1 MNNKVNHQNL
11 LNGLLML
18 LAILFVMPQGALAQT
33 KYTIQTDGNC
43 EVYYYYEWV
52 TVVVT
57 EAEAGQELSVRVKE
71 SANPGNGKY
80 FTGEFTMNGT
90 SLGSNEWGYNEG
102 FTMPA
107 ENVTI
112 AAVKADKQ
120 TLSFDLKTT
129 TQLEVPSAAAL
140 LFNGDDRLNYKD
152 ELEGYDV
159 DNSGVADMVYTTS
172 EDGMHMYVQR
182 LAGSDASGTFSLT
195 YSEPT
200 YQYSTISFIFPEKK
214 KIQVQS

>member
-1 MNNKVNHQNL
+1 MKQMISKRVRI
-11 LNGLLML
+11 GMRAAMML
-18 LAILFVMPQGALAQT
+18 AVVMTMMFAMPQGALAQT
-33 KYTIQTDGNC
+33 KYKITTDGNC
-43 EVYYYYEWV
+43 EVYYYDWV
-52 TVVVT
+52 NTVVVT

-200 YQYSTISFIFPEKK
+200 YQYSHLVHIP
-214 KIQVQS
+214 